1 VPFEK
6 NSAFVSDRLYNH
18 LDNRV
23 ISKNIFV
30 SFFRDFPSSLRALT
44 ALTAL
49 AIALPIFALLWV
61 TYNQTRDR
69 VAYGLTLIANASVAR
84 GDTVLMNTESAL
96 KKLVDQGNT
105 GCSDV
110 DRAAYGKAVYEK
122 IEIRGINVLDRG
134 QRLYECND
142 LTVHNPPI
150 TVKTESSLLIGKPGE
165 IAIVPP
171 RLDVQSQL
179 SIFINFGH
187 GNNKIL
193 GASIYPEQFWD
204 FQDALGLGDGG
215 AVILLDDKGN
225 ELTALRKSEKS
236 APTTLAQRNA
246 TGLHHG
252 DSMFSVT
259 ARSEKFP
266 IAAVAVIS
274 EDTVMANWRR
284 SLQTF
289 APLALLLAALT
300 STAIWRYGLRNR
312 SLSEDL
318 RDAIAKNDLS
328 LVYQPIVDVNTGQT
342 KTVEVLCRWK
352 HKTKGDIS
360 PEMFIPEA
368 ARSGLLPSLSA
379 WVFTQSANEMRPLIA
394 KRPQLR
400 VSINVG
406 RDDLVANGP
415 LSLAMKQLPQ
425 MQKHFT
431 VEITERDSL
440 AEMLDSA
447 SAVLNDWR
455 SAGVKVA
462 LDDFGTGCCNLSYL
476 RALPIDVVK
485 IDRMFSAPLD
495 DASGSNDAEMFDAML
510 SLLLY
515 RKLDIIVEGVER
527 EAQHQAL
534 RSRKVNYAQGW
545 FYARPMEI
553 SALSA
558 WLEKRELDARNVA

>member
-1 VPFEK
+1 
-6 NSAFVSDRLYNH
+6 
-18 LDNRV
+18 LDNRA
-23 ISKNIFV
+23 SSNNIFV
-30 SFFRDFPSSLRALT
+30 NFFRDFPSSLRALT

-49 AIALPIFALLWV
+49 AIALPIFALLWL
-61 TYNQTRDR
+61 TYQQTRER
-69 VAYGLTLIANASVAR
+69 VEYGLTLIANASVSR
-84 GDTVLMNTESAL
+84 GDTVLMHTEGAL
-96 KKLVDQGNT
+96 KKLISQGNT

-110 DRAAYGKAVYEK
+110 DRVAYSKVVYEK
-122 IEIRGINVLDRG
+122 IEIRGINVLDRNKR
-134 QRLYECND
+134 QYECND
-142 LTVHNPPI
+142 LTVHTPPL
-150 TVKTESSLLIGKPGE
+150 TVKNESSLLIGKPGE

-171 RLDVQSQL
+171 RLDVQKQL
-179 SIFINFGH
+179 SIFVNFGH
-187 GNNKIL
+187 GESKIL

-215 AVILLDDKGN
+215 AVMLLDDKGN
-225 ELTALRKSEKS
+225 ELSALRKSVKS
-236 APTTLAQRNA
+236 APATLAQRNA
-246 TGLHHG
+246 TGLHQG
-252 DSMFSVT
+252 ESMFSVSS
-259 ARSEKFP
+259 RSEKYP

-274 EDTVMANWRR
+274 EATVMANWRR

-300 STAIWRYGLRNR
+300 STAIWCYGLRNR

-318 RDAIAKNDLS
+318 RDAIANNDLS

-379 WVFTQSANEMRPLIA
+379 WVFKQSASEMEPLIA

-455 SAGVKVA
+455 SVGVKVA

-495 DASGSNDAEMFDAML
+495 DASGSNDSEMFDAML

-558 WLEKRELDARNVA
+558 WLEKRELDAHNVA

>member
-1 VPFEK
+1 V
-6 NSAFVSDRLYNH
+6 N
-18 LDNRV
+18 
-23 ISKNIFV
+23 
-30 SFFRDFPSSLRALT
+30 FFRDFPSSLRALT

-49 AIALPIFALLWV
+49 AIALPIFALLWL
-61 TYNQTRDR
+61 TYQQTRER
-69 VAYGLTLIANASVAR
+69 VEYGLTLIANASVNR
-84 GDTVLMNTESAL
+84 GDTVLMHTEGAL
-96 KKLVDQGNT
+96 KRLIAQGNT
-105 GCSDV
+105 GCSDA
-110 DRAAYGKAVYEK
+110 DRVAYSKVVYEK
-122 IEIRGINVLDRG
+122 IEIRGINVLDRNKR
-134 QRLYECND
+134 QYECND
-142 LTVHNPPI
+142 LTLHTPPI
-150 TVKTESSLLIGKPGE
+150 TVKNESSLLIGKPGE

-171 RLDVQSQL
+171 RLDVQKQL
-179 SIFINFGH
+179 SIFVNFGH
-187 GNNKIL
+187 GDNKIL

-225 ELTALRKSEKS
+225 ELSALRKSVNS
-236 APTTLAQRNA
+236 APATLAQRNA
-246 TGLHHG
+246 TGLHKG
-252 DSMFSVT
+252 ESMFSVSS
-259 ARSEKFP
+259 RSEKYP

-274 EDTVMANWRR
+274 EATVMANWKR

-312 SLSEDL
+312 SLNEDL
-318 RDAIAKNDLS
+318 RDAIANNDLS

-368 ARSGLLPSLSA
+368 ARSGLLPNLSA
-379 WVFTQSANEMRPLIA
+379 WVFKQSANEMGPLIA

-495 DASGSNDAEMFDAML
+495 DASGSNDSEMFDAML

-553 SALSA
+553 SALNA